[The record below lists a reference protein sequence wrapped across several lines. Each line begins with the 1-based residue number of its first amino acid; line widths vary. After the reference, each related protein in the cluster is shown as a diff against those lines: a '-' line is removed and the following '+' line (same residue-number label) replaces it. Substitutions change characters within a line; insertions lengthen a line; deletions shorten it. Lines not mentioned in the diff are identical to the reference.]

1 MKTLKLLLNEFKQ
14 TAKMR
19 GIKGYKSMYEERL
32 VSFINES
39 ESVNK
44 IKKNF
49 DGARIERIK
58 KDFNKLGDFL
68 S

>member
-1 MKTLKLLLNEFKQ
+1 MKQ

-19 GIKGYKSMYEERL
+19 GIKAYKSMSEERL
-32 VSFINES
+32 VSFINQS
-39 ESVNK
+39 ESVK
-44 IKKNF
+44 EIEKNF

>member
-1 MKTLKLLLNEFKQ
+1 
-14 TAKMR
+14 MR
-19 GIKGYKSMYEERL
+19 GIKGYKNMYEERL

-49 DGARIERIK
+49 DGARIEKIK